1 MLKIILSDIE
11 YNQCEE
17 IKNITTIKTKG
28 CAKVFYPKN
37 QKQLIFLYNL
47 LSINNIKF
55 ALVGGGSNVLI
66 SDRYTG
72 YIVSLSKMRKNILIR
87 GNSVVVCAG
96 LKLSDVYNKCQ
107 KRGLGGFEK
116 LATIPG
122 SIGGAIRMNASFDG
136 SQISDH
142 LVWIK
147 VLRNGKIEKIFKKD
161 LKFGYRKGYSK
172 GLILSAKFTLR
183 VKDRDEIRV
192 EFMKNAIVRLSSQ
205 PQGNSFG
212 SVFKNPA
219 NESAGRLIEECAL
232 KGKRQG
238 GAIISNKHANFI
250 LNISNASIG
259 DVLYLIQLMKKEVY
273 KKFKVRLEREVKI
286 IK

>member
-107 KRGLGGFEK
+107 KRGLGGLEK

-147 VLRNGKIEKIFKKD
+147 VLRNGKIEKILRKD

-183 VKDRDEIRV
+183 ARDRDEVRD

-212 SVFKNPA
+212 SVFKNPR
-219 NESAGRLIEECAL
+219 SVSSGKLIEECAL

-250 LNISNASIG
+250 LNISNASFG
-259 DVLYLIQLMKKEVY
+259 DVLYLIQLMEKEVY

>member
-250 LNISNASIG
+250 LNISNASFG
-259 DVLYLIQLMKKEVY
+259 DVLYLIQLMEKEVY
-273 KKFKVRLEREVKI
+273 KKFKVKLEREVKI

>member
-212 SVFKNPA
+212 SVFKNPS

-250 LNISNASIG
+250 LNISNASFG
-259 DVLYLIQLMKKEVY
+259 DVLYLIQLMEKEVY
-273 KKFKVRLEREVKI
+273 KKFKVKLEREVKI

>member
-96 LKLSDVYNKCQ
+96 VKLSDVYNKCQ

-147 VLRNGKIEKIFKKD
+147 VLRNGKIEKIFRKD

-183 VKDRDEIRV
+183 VKDRDEIRD

-250 LNISNASIG
+250 LNTDNASFG
-259 DVLYLIQLMKKEVY
+259 DVLYLIQLMEKEVY
-273 KKFKVRLEREVKI
+273 KKFKVKLEREVKI

>member
-1 MLKIILSDIE
+1 MLKIVLSDIE

-107 KRGLGGFEK
+107 KRGLGGLEK

-147 VLRNGKIEKIFKKD
+147 VLCNGKIEKIFKKD

-183 VKDRDEIRV
+183 ARDRDEVRD

-212 SVFKNPA
+212 SVFKNPRS
-219 NESAGRLIEECAL
+219 ESAGKLIEECAL

-250 LNISNASIG
+250 LNTDNASFG
-259 DVLYLIQLMKKEVY
+259 DVLYLIQLIKKEVY
-273 KKFKVRLEREVKI
+273 NKFKVRFEREVKI

>member
-66 SDRYTG
+66 SDRYMG

-87 GNSVVVCAG
+87 GNSVIVCAG
-96 LKLSDVYNKCQ
+96 VKLSDVYKNCQ
-107 KRGLGGFEK
+107 EHGLSGFEK
-116 LATIPG
+116 LATIPA

-147 VLRNGKIEKIFKKD
+147 VLRNGKIEKILRKD
-161 LKFGYRKGYSK
+161 LMFGYRKGYSK

-183 VKDRDEIRV
+183 TKDRDEIRD

-212 SVFKNPA
+212 SVFKNPRSV
-219 NESAGRLIEECAL
+219 SAGRLIEECAL

-250 LNISNASIG
+250 LNTDNASFG